1 MNTSIFDETFNKL
14 ITEAIGLNEA
24 PIAGIGDIGSF
35 EPSSSQATYS
45 ITDVT
50 GDDDEKI
57 KEVIVKT
64 GEYILDYL
72 SEPSPLS
79 RKEFQDKVAEFIR
92 KSIND
97 IFPDSKK
104 ASGGKAYM
112 ARDYYAARAV
122 MKAFEDQGVID
133 TKADLS
139 KIQKGDVEE
148 DELPQVASDI
158 VDDMSSEVEDKVQDD
173 LDDTKEKSEEIED
186 SDIEDI
192 ETPQDSEEVEIKTTA
207 ELEKP
212 EAEKEFNNFFTYDI
226 EDVEGLNLT
235 DDESNALEYLEPEST
250 GKEMRNKLE
259 SSLKFRDRRG
269 EIIPI
274 LNSLI
279 AKGVLSRTE
288 GEETKDSGESDYE
301 SEEDFLNKF
310 GFKADPYTGSIDT

>member
-14 ITEAIGLNEA
+14 ISEAIGLSEA

-35 EPSSSQATYS
+35 EPSSTQATYS

-50 GDDDEKI
+50 GEDEEKI

-64 GEYILDYL
+64 GEYILDFL
-72 SEPSPLS
+72 QEPSPLS

-104 ASGGKAYM
+104 ASGGKPYM

-173 LDDTKEKSEEIED
+173 LDDTKEKAE
-186 SDIEDI
+186 DIEDN
-192 ETPQDSEEVEIKTTA
+192 EVDDTEDSEEVEVTTTA
-207 ELEKP
+207 SLEKP
-212 EAEKEFNNFFTYDI
+212 EAEKEFNNFITYDI
-226 EDVEGLNLT
+226 VDVGDTELT
-235 DDESNALEYLEPEST
+235 DDEADALEYLEPEST
-250 GKEMRNKLE
+250 GKEIRNKLE
-259 SSLKFRDRRG
+259 SSLKFRERRG
-269 EIIPI
+269 EILPI

-279 AKGVLSRTE
+279 AKGVLTKME
-288 GEETKDSGESDYE
+288 GEDVQDSGESDYE
-301 SEEDFLNKF
+301 SEEDFLSKY

>member
-1 MNTSIFDETFNKL
+1 MNSIFDETFEKL
-14 ITEAIGLNEA
+14 ISEAIGLNEA
-24 PIAGIGDIGSF
+24 PIAGTGDIGSF

-57 KEVIVKT
+57 KEIIVKT
-64 GEYILDYL
+64 GEYILDFL
-72 SEPSPLS
+72 QEPSPLS

-104 ASGGKAYM
+104 ASGGKPYM

-173 LDDTKEKSEEIED
+173 LDDTKEKAE
-186 SDIEDI
+186 DIEDN
-192 ETPQDSEEVEIKTTA
+192 EVDDTEDSEEVEVTTTA
-207 ELEKP
+207 SLEKP
-212 EAEKEFNNFFTYDI
+212 EAEKEFNNFITYDI
-226 EDVEGLNLT
+226 VDVGDTELT
-235 DDESNALEYLEPEST
+235 DDEADALEYLEPEST
-250 GKEMRNKLE
+250 GKEIRNKLE
-259 SSLKFRDRRG
+259 SSLKFRERRG
-269 EIIPI
+269 EILPI

-279 AKGVLSRTE
+279 AKGVLTKME
-288 GEETKDSGESDYE
+288 GEDVQDSGESDYE
-301 SEEDFLNKF
+301 SEEDFLSKY

>member
-24 PIAGIGDIGSF
+24 PIAGISDIGSF

-158 VDDMSSEVEDKVQDD
+158 VDDMSSEVEDKIQDD
-173 LDDTKEKSEEIED
+173 LDDTKEKA
-186 SDIEDI
+186 EDI
-192 ETPQDSEEVEIKTTA
+192 DVSDEEEPSDSEEVEIKTTA
-207 ELEKP
+207 SLEKP
-212 EAEKEFNNFFTYDI
+212 APEQEFNNFHTYDV
-226 EDVEGLNLT
+226 EDVQDVELT
-235 DDESNALEYLEPEST
+235 DDESDALEYIEPEST
-250 GKEMRNKLE
+250 GKEIKNKLE
-259 SSLKFRDRRG
+259 SSLKFRDRRN
-269 EIIPI
+269 EIIPL

-279 AKGVLSRTE
+279 AKGLLSKTE
-288 GEETKDSGESDYE
+288 GEEGVDSGESDYE
-301 SEEDFLNKF
+301 SEEDFLSKY
-310 GFKADPYTGSIDT
+310 GFKADPYTGSIET

>member
-24 PIAGIGDIGSF
+24 PIAGIGDMGSF
-35 EPSSSQATYS
+35 EPSTSQATYS

-64 GEYILDYL
+64 GEHILDFL
-72 SEPSPLS
+72 QEPSPLS

-92 KSIND
+92 KAIND
-97 IFPDSKK
+97 VFPDSKK
-104 ASGGKAYM
+104 ASGGKPYM

-158 VDDMSSEVEDKVQDD
+158 VDDMSSEVEDKIQDD
-173 LDDTKEKSEEIED
+173 LDDTKEKAEEID
-186 SDIEDI
+186 SVEVDDEG
-192 ETPQDSEEVEIKTTA
+192 DSEEVEITTTA
-207 ELEKP
+207 SLEKP
-212 EAEKEFNNFFTYDI
+212 EAEREFNNFSTYDVQDI
-226 EDVEGLNLT
+226 QDAELT
-235 DDESNALEYLEPEST
+235 DDESDALDYIEPEST
-250 GKEMRNKLE
+250 GKEIKNKLE
-259 SSLKFRDRRG
+259 SSLKFRERRN
-269 EIIPI
+269 EITPI

-279 AKGVLSRTE
+279 AKGILSKIE
-288 GEETKDSGESDYE
+288 GEESVDTGESDYE
-301 SEEDFLNKF
+301 SEEDFLNKY

>member
-104 ASGGKAYM
+104 ASGGKSYM

-173 LDDTKEKSEEIED
+173 LDDTKDK
-186 SDIEDI
+186 IEDI
-192 ETPQDSEEVEIKTTA
+192 DDSEQEEVGVDGDSEEVEIKTTA
-207 ELEKP
+207 SLQEPEPELQ
-212 EAEKEFNNFFTYDI
+212 FNNFNNYDI
-226 EDVEGLNLT
+226 EDVGDIELT
-235 DDESNALEYLEPEST
+235 DDESDALEYLEPEST
-250 GKEMRNKLE
+250 GKQMRNKLE
-259 SSLKFRDRRG
+259 SSLKFRERRS
-269 EIIPI
+269 EIIPL

-279 AKGVLSRTE
+279 AKGVL
-288 GEETKDSGESDYE
+288 TKAEDVEDEDSGESDYE
-301 SEEDFLNKF
+301 SEEDFLSKY
-310 GFKADPYTGSIDT
+310 GFKADPYTGSIET

>member
-1 MNTSIFDETFNKL
+1 MNSIFDETFEKL
-14 ITEAIGLNEA
+14 ISEAIGLNEA

-57 KEVIVKT
+57 KEIIVKT

-72 SEPSPLS
+72 QEPSPLS

-104 ASGGKAYM
+104 ASGGKPYM

-173 LDDTKEKSEEIED
+173 LDDTKEKAE
-186 SDIEDI
+186 DIEDN
-192 ETPQDSEEVEIKTTA
+192 EVDDTGDSEEVEVTTTA
-207 ELEKP
+207 SLEKP
-212 EAEKEFNNFFTYDI
+212 EAEKEFNNFITYDI
-226 EDVEGLNLT
+226 EDVGDIELT
-235 DDESNALEYLEPEST
+235 DDEADALEYLEPEST
-250 GKEMRNKLE
+250 GKEIRNKLE
-259 SSLKFRDRRG
+259 SSLKFRERRG
-269 EIIPI
+269 EILPI

-279 AKGVLSRTE
+279 AKGVLTKME
-288 GEETKDSGESDYE
+288 GEDVQDSGESDYE
-301 SEEDFLNKF
+301 SEEDFLSKY
-310 GFKADPYTGSIDT
+310 GFKADPYTGSIDR